1 MPADPIETIYGS
13 TIQHGPHNNRIYLM
27 RLNPD
32 DVFGLMA
39 ILDDMV
45 AEHGYGKVFAKIPAP
60 EWRAFRSAGYI
71 KEASVPGFFNG
82 ETDGLFVAKYFSE
95 RRKEAESDKK
105 LSRLLDRVET
115 ENRHPPDRVDR
126 DVASCRQSDAE
137 EMSNIYRQVFRSYP
151 FPIQQP
157 TYLIHMMTEGVPY
170 FCVRMKDRIAAIAAA
185 EIDSEHQNA
194 EMTDFATLPE
204 WRGMG
209 FAGMLLRHMER
220 KTRERGVITTYTIA
234 RAESLGMNAVF
245 KNNGY
250 TYAGLLKNNSQIG
263 GRIQSMTVW
272 YKRL

>member
-1 MPADPIETIYGS
+1 
-13 TIQHGPHNNRIYLM
+13 
-27 RLNPD
+27 
-32 DVFGLMA
+32 
-39 ILDDMV
+39 
-45 AEHGYGKVFAKIPAP
+45 
-60 EWRAFRSAGYI
+60 
-71 KEASVPGFFNG
+71 
-82 ETDGLFVAKYFSE
+82 
-95 RRKEAESDKK
+95 
-105 LSRLLDRVET
+105 
-115 ENRHPPDRVDR
+115 
-126 DVASCRQSDAE
+126 
-137 EMSNIYRQVFRSYP
+137 MSNIYRQVFRSYP